1 VRSRRRQ
8 PGDHRRARP
17 KAEVEAKD
25 TRPRRLQRPP
35 DDDEPDTS
43 ERVTL
48 IEFMWVGRTGAQQ
61 VILVS
66 REWLQ

>member
-1 VRSRRRQ
+1 VAALAGGIAGWSDDDRLGAAGSQQ
-8 PGDHRRARP
+8 PP
-17 KAEVEAKD
+17 
-25 TRPRRLQRPP
+25 PP
-35 DDDEPDTS
+35 DDAEPNTS

-48 IEFMWVGRTGAQQ
+48 IEFVWIGQTGEQP